1 MEENVK
7 GKPHKSLMFAG
18 QGGDVR
24 FEAMSMNFQE
34 LEFTERMKWYARV
47 VASAFQVPTA
57 VVGIEPERVNYNT
70 FQGERENF
78 ESNTLG
84 PYLQKLE
91 RVINHDLIHPHWG
104 TDYRF
109 EFKPGMSESTR
120 KMISDRVRSEF
131 NSNLRTR
138 NEARREIG
146 LSEADEEGFK
156 DEVVEDSD
164 PTESAPLDDLALA
177 LDKATGAAVEFP
189 NAGGPAFESRTTL
202 IEFCDDLA
210 DVCDGGVFVGDN
222 EYPEDMAGEL
232 DGQPVRAV
240 GVGERKAYAVWSRYR
255 DEAVALSDPHTVD
268 STSEAVE
275 REAEEGNANVRK
287 DEPLRETDDWPAFDV
302 QPGMVAD
309 LTEQIAD
316 DVRAL
321 FDDVLS
327 DDEVA
332 DIIARLADDETEKS
346 ISALSRRLREI
357 FANNDVVA
365 RIQRALREET
375 ASAARET
382 VEETLSEASG
392 VDPDT
397 DVDVEAIEAQL
408 ADREVEFA
416 DKFAEEMRDD
426 ILDTVGD
433 GWAEGK
439 GTQDIADEIAEQADI
454 NEGWTG
460 AERIARQELHV
471 ATGEAR
477 AEVAQD
483 LDKIEVWETAGDNR
497 VRDAHASMDGTWRWP
512 GDSWVVEYPDRGT
525 KKESVQGNSTPGIGC
540 RCTTLLR
547 DRETVDRDDYAGDG
561 TP

>member
-1 MEENVK
+1 MV
-7 GKPHKSLMFAG
+7 
-18 QGGDVR
+18 
-24 FEAMSMNFQE
+24 
-34 LEFTERMKWYARV
+34 
-47 VASAFQVPTA
+47 
-57 VVGIEPERVNYNT
+57 
-70 FQGERENF
+70 
-78 ESNTLG
+78 
-84 PYLQKLE
+84 
-91 RVINHDLIHPHWG
+91 
-104 TDYRF
+104 
-109 EFKPGMSESTR
+109 
-120 KMISDRVRSEF
+120 
-131 NSNLRTR
+131 
-138 NEARREIG
+138 
-146 LSEADEEGFK
+146 DE
-156 DEVVEDSD
+156 
-164 PTESAPLDDLALA
+164 
-177 LDKATGAAVEFP
+177 
-189 NAGGPAFESRTTL
+189 
-202 IEFCDDLA
+202 
-210 DVCDGGVFVGDN
+210 
-222 EYPEDMAGEL
+222 
-232 DGQPVRAV
+232 
-240 GVGERKAYAVWSRYR
+240 
-255 DEAVALSDPHTVD
+255 
-268 STSEAVE
+268 
-275 REAEEGNANVRK
+275 
-287 DEPLRETDDWPAFDV
+287 
-302 QPGMVAD
+302 

-416 DKFAEEMRDD
+416 DKFAEELRDD

-497 VRDAHASMDGTWRWP
+497 VRDAHAAMQGKWRHP
-512 GDSWVVEYPDRGT
+512 GDNWVVEYPDRGT
-525 KKESVQGNSTPGIGC
+525 QKESVQGDSEPGIGC

-547 DRETVDRDDYAGDG
+547 DRETVDRDDYAGDAS
-561 TP
+561 P